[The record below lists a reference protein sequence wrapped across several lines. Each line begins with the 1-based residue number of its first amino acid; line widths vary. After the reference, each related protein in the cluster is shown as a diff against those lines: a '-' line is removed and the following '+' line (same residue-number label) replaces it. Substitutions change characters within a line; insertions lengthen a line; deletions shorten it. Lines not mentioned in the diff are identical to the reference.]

1 MTKLRRNGF
10 TLIEVLIVVV
20 ITAILAA
27 TLVPLFSSST
37 QDAKLSTVEIYVHS
51 LRAQIELYRAD
62 HLTLYPTIINN
73 TLLQLTSTTDV
84 NGNIG
89 SGAAFTLGPY
99 IDAVPP
105 NPFNG
110 LATTGPVSTAG
121 TPPTGGD
128 GQYGYQYDATTGNVY
143 PDHLGWTP

>member
-1 MTKLRRNGF
+1 MSKLRRNGF

-62 HLTLYPTIINN
+62 HHTIYPMIINN

-99 IDAVPP
+99 IVAVPP

-110 LATTGPVSTAG
+110 LTTTGPVPTAG
-121 TPPTGGD
+121 TVPTGGD
-128 GQYGYQYDATTGNVY
+128 GRYGYQYDATTGNVY

>member
-1 MTKLRRNGF
+1 MTELRRNGF

-37 QDAKLSTVEIYVHS
+37 QDAKLSTVEIYIHT

-84 NGNIG
+84 NGNVG
-89 SGAAFTLGPY
+89 RGAAFTLGPY

-121 TPPTGGD
+121 TPPISGD
-128 GQYGYQYDATTGNVY
+128 GQYGYRYDATTGNIY
-143 PDHLGWTP
+143 PDHLGWAP